1 MISILNLHETR
12 MKRLSRAKAAAQ
24 WIESLLSRAKAAA
37 QWIVKKND
45 YSKFSVTS
53 LPTGQ
58 AGNFSS
64 LLT

>member
-1 MISILNLHETR
+1 